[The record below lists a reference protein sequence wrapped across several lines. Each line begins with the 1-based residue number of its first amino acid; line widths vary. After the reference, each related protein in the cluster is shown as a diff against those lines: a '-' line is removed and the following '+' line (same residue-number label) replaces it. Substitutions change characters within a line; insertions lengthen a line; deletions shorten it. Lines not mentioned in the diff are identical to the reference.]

1 MASETNALLGQPQ
14 QQQQQESAPPSS
26 GNGNNNNNSGAALL
40 EEYGSI
46 GMTLVEN
53 AEHEP
58 VMQHDFTGPVILEHD
73 TLQRHDSILSNIS
86 ETLALEEGDMVASA
100 FLPLHDPADLGGQAT
115 IPAQIANLSKNL
127 IGCGVLSLR

>member
-1 MASETNALLGQPQ
+1 MASEKEALLGQQ
-14 QQQQQESAPPSS
+14 QQPESAPSS
-26 GNGNNNNNSGAALL
+26 GNSGALL

-53 AEHEP
+53 EEHEP

-73 TLQRHDSILSNIS
+73 TLQRHDSLLSNIS
-86 ETLALEEGDMVASA
+86 ETLALEEGDMAASL
-100 FLPLHDPADLGGQAT
+100 LPLHDPADSGGQAT
-115 IPAQIANLSKNL
+115 IPAQIANLSKNI